1 MSNDTISYL
10 FTDRYANTGISAV
23 VWHFIHDQRPIRLR
37 LPFAVDFLKVSIFF
51 KRVDTAQLSR
61 ENLSS
66 LCSSCCQ
73 NLSSSLCAHSCTET
87 MNLCM
92 GSLLWLKCH
101 LHNKTPPCFSVLFS
115 NLYCCF
121 LGCTRRCGF
130 AAFLAPLQKLDIIRI
145 ILRNRRFVKFF
156 FQFLSQSFKKNLS
169 PTYPQSYPP
178 FFYPRGL
185 WIKVI
190 PKLWITHHCL
200 GITMWIFQKMLLK
213 PLILR
218 QTFFCG

>member
-156 FQFLSQSFKKNLS
+156 FNFFPNLLKK
-169 PTYPQSYPP
+169 TYPQLIP
-178 FFYPRGL
+178 
-185 WIKVI
+185 KVI
-190 PKLWITHHCL
+190 HH
-200 GITMWIFQKMLLK
+200 
-213 PLILR
+213 
-218 QTFFCG
+218 FFIPEACG